1 VSVDPTVAEARKRTA
16 ILADLG
22 AHGAE
27 VREATD
33 TRNRAIRDAH
43 DAGLPLRAI
52 GEAVGLSHTAVASIV
67 KKEQT

>member
-1 VSVDPTVAEARKRTA
+1 VTDQAKQLARNRTA
-16 ILADLG
+16 ILTDLG

-33 TRNRAIRDAH
+33 ARNRAIRDAH
-43 DAGLPLRAI
+43 ADGLSLRAI

-67 KKEQT
+67 KKEKA